1 MISKHGRPRLQRGL
15 PALPLVI
22 VGGLVALPG
31 VVVLSALLTPTV
43 AVWAHLGA
51 TLLPEMVGNTVV
63 LLLGVGLGTLVL
75 GTGLAWLTV
84 AYRFPGRAVF
94 DWLLLLPLAAPT
106 YVMGYVYMATFDFA
120 GPVQSALRGWLGDG
134 AWFPEIRSGGGA
146 ILVMTLVL
154 YPYVYLLARTA
165 FREQS
170 RSTFEAARAMGH
182 SRTSAFFRL
191 ALPLARPSLVAG
203 TALALMEA
211 LTDFATVRFFNF
223 PTLSEGII
231 RVWHGMMDLRAA
243 TELAGALMLF
253 VLLLIGLE
261 RWLRGRARY
270 TQAHG
275 RSPGVGWVDLTGWR
289 GWAATGLCSLVLTAA
304 FLLPV
309 GQLAIWATRE
319 VARPGALAVYGQLV
333 ANTLLLAGLAAGAA
347 VVVSLVVAT
356 SVRASG
362 GRPARL
368 LARLATMGYAV
379 PGAVIGV
386 GVLIPLAAFDHALN
400 DLLEGWRG
408 LTVGLLLTGSVVGLT
423 YAYVVRFMAVAYS
436 SVEASFDK
444 VTPSITMAARSL
456 GASPRRLL
464 WQVHLPLIAPGVL
477 VGAILVFVDVM
488 KELPITMILR
498 PFGYDTLAIWVWQ
511 MAAES
516 LWAGASLPA
525 LTIVLVG
532 LLPVLVLMRLTAAM
546 RSDRSEIDVRMSSTP
561 LVIRRPIPEW
571 RAGQAQLP
579 RS

>member
-1 MISKHGRPRLQRGL
+1 VIGTRAGPRFERGL
-15 PALPLVI
+15 SALPLAVA
-22 VGGLVALPG
+22 GGLVALPV
-31 VVVLSALLTPTV
+31 VVVLSALLTPTQ

-51 TLLPEMVGNTVV
+51 TLLPELIGNTVV
-63 LLLGVGLGTLVL
+63 LLLGVGAGTLVL

-84 AYRFPGRAVF
+84 AYRFPGQRVF

-120 GPVQSALRGWLGDG
+120 GPVQSTLRGWLGDG
-134 AWFPEIRSGGGA
+134 VWFPEIRSGGGA

-223 PTLSEGII
+223 PTLSDGII

-243 TELAGALMLF
+243 TELAGVLMLF
-253 VLLLIGLE
+253 ALLLIVLE
-261 RWLRGRARY
+261 RRLRGRARY
-270 TQAHG
+270 TQAQG
-275 RSPGVGWVDLTGWR
+275 RSPGVGWVALRGWR
-289 GWAATGLCSLVLTAA
+289 GWAATGLCGLVLTVA

-309 GQLAIWATRE
+309 GQLALWATRE
-319 VARPGALAVYGQLV
+319 LARPASLQVYGQLV
-333 ANTLLLAGLAAGAA
+333 GNSLLLAGLAALAA
-347 VVVSLVVAT
+347 VLVALLVAS

-362 GRPARL
+362 GRAARL
-368 LARLATMGYAV
+368 GARLATMGYAV
-379 PGAVIGV
+379 PGAVIAV

-400 DLLEGWRG
+400 DLLEGWQG
-408 LTVGLLLTGSVVGLT
+408 ITVGLLLTGSLVGLT
-423 YAYVVRFMAVAYS
+423 YAYVVRFMAVAYN

-444 VTPSITMAARSL
+444 VKPNITAAARTL

-477 VGAILVFVDVM
+477 AGAILVFVDVM
-488 KELPITMILR
+488 KELPMTMILR

-532 LLPVLVLMRLTAAM
+532 LLPVAVLMRLTAAM
-546 RSDRSEIDVRMSSTP
+546 WSDLSEVDVRISSAPVAISRP
-561 LVIRRPIPEW
+561 LPEW
-571 RAGQAQLP
+571 RAG
-579 RS
+579 